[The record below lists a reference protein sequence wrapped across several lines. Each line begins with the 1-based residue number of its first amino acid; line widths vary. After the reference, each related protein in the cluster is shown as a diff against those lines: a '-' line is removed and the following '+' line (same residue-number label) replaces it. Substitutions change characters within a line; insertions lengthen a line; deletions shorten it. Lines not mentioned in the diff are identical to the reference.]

1 MIFTQVLGLKKSLT
15 MALPNT
21 RTESTQCFAEVLR
34 QVLRKTITTMTYGS
48 ELYGIQYVL
57 AKLFYRVFFFFFLP
71 ISLNPLRPDPGRV
84 RARSLVVSDLRSE
97 TKGSRFESGC

>member
-15 MALPNT
+15 VALPNT
-21 RTESTQCFAEVLR
+21 RTGSTQCFAEVLR
-34 QVLRKTITTMTYGS
+34 QVLRKTITTMTYES

-57 AKLFYRVFFFFFLP
+57 AKLFYRVFLVFFLP

-97 TKGSRFESGC
+97 NKGSRFESGC